1 MNIHRE
7 TAPPILPVKDIHWI
21 PPEEIRFS
29 EGNKMYL
36 IRDDSLDA
44 IRLDIIFPGGVWA
57 ESRPLACNTTI
68 DTLREGTKT
77 RNAATIAEQLDYYG
91 SYIITYNTRDH
102 AGISLHSLTRYAHDV
117 LEILEDIVFNPIF
130 PDKEIQ
136 TYLKKQRQTFLIES
150 EKVTYQSMS
159 AFLEE
164 VFGPSHPYGR
174 RILPTHYDEITPE
187 DLKAFHHESLLGNN
201 CYFILAGNITDSLIK
216 NIQKRFGKKSSFRKP
231 SERHI
236 DSPSPIVTHIVK
248 RHVPL
253 DKAVQSAI
261 TIGKRTI
268 TRNHEDF
275 PALSFVNMIL
285 GGYFGSRLMK
295 NIREEKGYTYG
306 IYSVIQPLRY
316 DSYFS
321 IRTETGTEVCRPALE
336 EIYREIRRLKE
347 QPPAEDEINLVR
359 NYLMGSLLQSLDG
372 ALSRADMVKRLITTD
387 TSLDYPEKFAEVIR
401 TISPEKIR
409 IITEKYFDPG
419 SFTEVVAGKCYDE
432 KE

>member
-29 EGNKMYL
+29 DGHKMYL
-36 IRDDSLDA
+36 IRDDALDA
-44 IRLDIIFPGGVWA
+44 IRLDIIFPGGVWD
-57 ESRPLACNTTI
+57 EHKPLVCRTTI
-68 DTLREGTKT
+68 DTLREGTAS
-77 RNAATIAEQLDYYG
+77 RDAATIAEIFDYYG
-91 SYIITYNTRDH
+91 SYIMTYSTRDY
-102 AGISLHSLTRYAHDV
+102 AGISLYSLTRYAHEV
-117 LEILEDIVFNPIF
+117 LELLEDMVYNPVF

-136 TYLKKQRQTFLIES
+136 TYLKKQQQSFLIES

-174 RILPTHYDEITPE
+174 RIVPTHYNEIIPE

-201 CYFILAGNITDSLIK
+201 RYFILAGHVTDPLIK
-216 NIQKRFGKKSSFRKP
+216 DIQKRFGKASSFMESSGR
-231 SERHI
+231 RI
-236 DSPSPIVTHIVK
+236 DASPIVPHAVK
-248 RHVPL
+248 RHVL
-253 DKAVQSAI
+253 RDKAVQAAI
-261 TIGKRTI
+261 TVGKKTI

-275 PALSFVNMIL
+275 AAFSFVNMIL

-316 DSYFS
+316 DAHFS

-347 QPPAEDEINLVR
+347 QPPAEDEINLVK

-372 ALSRADMVKRLITTD
+372 ALARADMIKRLTTTD
-387 TSLDYPEKFAEVIR
+387 TPLDFPKSFAK
-401 TISPEKIR
+401 TIHTITPEKIR
-409 IITEKYFDPG
+409 IITEKYFDPDT
-419 SFTEVVAGKCYDE
+419 FIEVVAGSCVHGK
-432 KE
+432 K

>member
-7 TAPPILPVKDIHWI
+7 TAPPVLPVKDIHWI
-21 PPEEIRFS
+21 QPEEIRFPN
-29 EGNKMYL
+29 GNKMYL
-36 IRDDSLDA
+36 VRDDALDA
-44 IRLDIIFPGGVWA
+44 IRLDILFPGGAWD
-57 ESRPLACNTTI
+57 EPKPLVCHTTI
-68 DTLREGTKT
+68 DTLREGTPS
-77 RNAATIAEQLDYYG
+77 RDAATIAEIFDYYG
-91 SYIITYNTRDH
+91 SYINTYSTRDY
-102 AGISLHSLTRYAHDV
+102 AGISLYALTRYAREV
-117 LEILEDIVFNPIF
+117 LEILEDIVYNPVF

-136 TYLKKQRQTFLIES
+136 TYLKKQQQSFLIES

-174 RILPTHYDEITPE
+174 RILPAHYDEITSE
-187 DLKAFHHESLLGNN
+187 DLKAFHLESLLGNT
-201 CYFILAGNITDSLIK
+201 CYFILAGNVTDPLIK
-216 NIQKRFGKKSSFRKP
+216 DIQKRFGKESNCRKSS
-231 SERHI
+231 ERQITSSFPVVAHA
-236 DSPSPIVTHIVK
+236 VK
-248 RHVPL
+248 RHVPR

-261 TIGKRTI
+261 TVGKRTI

-316 DSYFS
+316 DAHFS

-336 EIYREIRRLKE
+336 EIYRELRRLKE
-347 QPPAEDEINLVR
+347 QPPTEEEINLVK

-372 ALSRADMVKRLITTD
+372 ALARADMIKRLTTTD
-387 TSLDYPEKFAEVIR
+387 TPLNYPERFANAIH
-401 TISPEKIR
+401 TITPEKIR
-409 IITEKYFDPG
+409 IITEKYFDPD
-419 SFTEVVAGKCYDE
+419 SFIEVVAGSC
-432 KE
+432 